1 MDMEELEKLRQD
13 YRDNPCFETRFYL
26 ASKLFKCGLGFRFRD
41 RTQGIT
47 YLLEAIELLEE
58 NYRENPRHETRHHLA
73 KAYRQYAA
81 YSRHSEFF
89 LKAAELY
96 EIDVKENPCIESRVS
111 LSHLYYDII
120 WQIDNSTPDGIK
132 ISRELYL
139 KKISLDEANYN
150 EDSNIRNITMLGKT
164 YQFFA
169 SLILTENGP
178 DALIEAEEW
187 LMKALDLHE
196 KDFNENP
203 KHVTSRENLLKTYH
217 DLIHLERRK
226 NTPESRQKEF
236 MWQKKIDEK
245 FNNPFR
251 KS

>member
-1 MDMEELEKLRQD
+1 MEEIKKLRQD
-13 YRDNPCFETRFYL
+13 YRDNPCFETRFNL
-26 ASKLFKCGLGFRFRD
+26 AAKLLECGLGFRD
-41 RTQGIT
+41 RALGIT
-47 YLLEAIELLEE
+47 YLLEAIEILEE
-58 NYRENPRHETRHHLA
+58 NYKKNSRHETRHHLA

-111 LSHLYYDII
+111 LSHLYYNII

-150 EDSNIRNITMLGKT
+150 EDSNIRNITTLGKT

-169 SLILTENGP
+169 NLILTENGP
-178 DALIEAEEW
+178 DALVEAEEW
-187 LMKALDLHE
+187 LLKALDLHE
-196 KDFNENP
+196 KDFNKNP
-203 KHVTSRENLLKTYH
+203 KHPTSRGNLLKTYH
-217 DLIHLERRK
+217 DLLHLERRK
-226 NTPESRQKEF
+226 NTPESRQKAIV
-236 MWQKKIDEK
+236 WQKKIDEK
-245 FNNPFR
+245 FNIPLKR
-251 KS
+251 L